1 MKKVMIV
8 LMCLL
13 VMAGC
18 SSDDNNNDNNKEEE
32 VTVPEEVET
41 GVVEVNDV
49 IFENDSIRLT
59 ITSFKRKEA
68 DEESDEIMTVSCHI
82 EPLQENAGIWIYRAG
97 INGLTAMKS
106 VSSGLYDSAIPFGYT
121 KTLNEP
127 LDTEIQIS
135 RSVLELDGVDEI
147 RELDLIIN
155 TIGSDGVLHIDRTVY
170 DFQGNGAVGSQVS
183 AVSEGYYAPS
193 CLTYV
198 TNKLDVPVKLTFKV
212 SVYDENGDAIYLES
226 SYSDEMQDFMLY
238 SIQVK
243 GSVTD
248 MPVAMSDLFNQY
260 FCDRE
265 GNRVSE
271 KAIASAT
278 AELILVSRVDGEDI
292 SEKVTFENVTGNDN
306 TLKADVTLT
315 DENIKKVNAY
325 ITLLIYE
332 NGELTSVQSQNRTF
346 SEEYHSI
353 TFNPHGKRAA
363 NETYEFIVN
372 YVEEVND

>member
-1 MKKVMIV
+1 MIV

-18 SSDDNNNDNNKEEE
+18 SSNDNSNNNDNKEEE

-41 GVVEVNDV
+41 GAVEANDV

-59 ITSFKRKEA
+59 ITSFERKEA
-68 DEESDEIMTVSCHI
+68 DEESDEIMTVSFHI

-97 INGLTAMKS
+97 INGLTVMKS
-106 VSSGLYDSAIPFGYT
+106 VSSELYDSAIPFGYT
-121 KTLNEP
+121 QTLNEP
-127 LDTEIQIS
+127 LDTEIRIS

-170 DFQGNGAVGSQVS
+170 GFQGNGAVGSQVS

-198 TNKLDVPVKLTFKV
+198 TNKSDVPVKLTFKV
-212 SVYDENGDAIYLES
+212 SVYDENGDTIYLES
-226 SYSDEMQDFMLY
+226 SYFDELQAFMLY

-260 FCDRE
+260 YCDRE
-265 GNRVSE
+265 GKRVSE

-292 SEKVTFENVTGNDN
+292 SEKVAFENVTGNDN
-306 TLKADVTLT
+306 TVKADVTLT
-315 DENIKKVNAY
+315 DENIKKADAY

-332 NGELTSVQSQNRTF
+332 NGELASVQSQNRTF
-346 SEEYHSI
+346 SEGYQSI

-372 YVEEVND
+372 YAEEVND